1 MTLFFVPT
9 IAGAALMIGT
19 NYWLIAAKIKKIGQY
34 QTAETPE
41 ETTKAIL
48 QKPL

>member
-1 MTLFFVPT
+1 MPT

-34 QTAETPE
+34 QTMENPE
-41 ETTKAIL
+41 KTTEAIL